1 MTSVCWQITFSP
13 KEAPSETF
21 CNFLDDFFEVN
32 AQNYTDN
39 DYDEYIGYQSGHFD
53 EREMLVQA
61 AKREI
66 ILPPYKIEKLTSEN
80 WLKDYV
86 IKFDP
91 FEVADFCIYGI
102 HETTPPQT
110 TKIPLQIYAATAFGS
125 NHQTTQSCIRA
136 LCELYYDGFKPQ
148 CILDIGTGSGILSLC
163 AAKLWPAAKILATDI
178 DEEAIIVTKANAKTN
193 NLSSQI
199 ESVLSDGYKNL
210 LIESYCP
217 ADLILCNIF
226 ANPLISFAPDLSCRL
241 KSNGFCILSGFV
253 DDQSQD
259 VISAHEKKGL
269 FLIKMY
275 SFDNWRAALMQKG
288 LTK

>member
-148 CILDIGTGSGILSLC
+148 CILDIGTGSGILCCTKGGGIMTDLVNLKISEALDLLNKGEISSEDLTR
-163 AAKLWPAAKILATDI
+163 AHIEEMGKARVLNAFITETPEIALAQAKESDARRKSGKIGALEGI
-178 DEEAIIVTKANAKTN
+178 PG
-193 NLSSQI
+193 SH
-199 ESVLSDGYKNL
+199 
-210 LIESYCP
+210 
-217 ADLILCNIF
+217 
-226 ANPLISFAPDLSCRL
+226 APDHQRCASDR
-241 KSNGFCILSGFV
+241 
-253 DDQSQD
+253 
-259 VISAHEKKGL
+259 
-269 FLIKMY
+269 
-275 SFDNWRAALMQKG
+275 
-288 LTK
+288 